1 MTVQLKANNKKSD
14 NNKPQDQ
21 PQQQMEPLA
30 ETQSLTQKEADAETS
45 AETYTLDEAEEIP
58 ELEPI
63 TQLEPDIVS
72 QKREDVRGV
81 LSLVFL
87 VGFFVVLIIGIISTL
102 NISQGDPANN
112 IKEIILTISG
122 VLAGP
127 LGFVIGFYFRS
138 REEK

>member
-1 MTVQLKANNKKSD
+1 MNNKKTD
-14 NNKPQDQ
+14 INKLENQLEPQTEQ
-21 PQQQMEPLA
+21 LA
-30 ETQSLTQKEADAETS
+30 EAKNEQQ

-72 QKREDVRGV
+72 QKREDVRGA
-81 LSLVFL
+81 LSMVFL
-87 VGFFVVLIIGIISTL
+87 IGFFAVLIIGIVAAIYFP
-102 NISQGDPANN
+102 QGDPANN
-112 IKEIILTISG
+112 IKEIVLTISG

-138 REEK
+138 REEQ